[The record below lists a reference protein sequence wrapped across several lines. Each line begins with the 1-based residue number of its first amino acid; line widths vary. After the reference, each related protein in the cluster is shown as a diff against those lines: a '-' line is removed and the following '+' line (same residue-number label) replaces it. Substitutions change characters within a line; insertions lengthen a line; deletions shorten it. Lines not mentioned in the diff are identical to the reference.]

1 MWARVSATY
10 LYPIKACAPLQVT
23 SLAFEPTGDLRG
35 DRTWVVVDA
44 DNRITWQGAIP
55 TLAQIIPTG
64 TPDRLAISSAAGDSA
79 ALPPAGQGAPRTV
92 HSWNGQRQAF
102 DAFDGHDAGDPVAEL
117 ASSIAGKPVRLVRL
131 ATTGHRPNAV
141 HFISTTSLSTLSAEV
156 GRETDRLRF
165 RPNVVLSS
173 DGDALPPFAE
183 EEAISLVC
191 SNAESKLVFTITG
204 PCERCIV
211 INVDP
216 ASSAVDGRFLKVVAS
231 HSQRR
236 GLNAPA
242 AFGIYA
248 RASNAGTL
256 TTGDLIEL
264 VTS

>member
-10 LYPIKACAPLQVT
+10 LYPIKACAPMQVP
-23 SLAFEPTGDLRG
+23 SLAFESTGDLRG
-35 DRTWVVVDA
+35 DRAWVVVDA
-44 DNRITWQGAIP
+44 DDRITWQGAIP
-55 TLAQIIPTG
+55 ALAQIKPTG
-64 TPDRLAISSAAGDSA
+64 TPDQLAISSATGGSA
-79 ALPPAGQGAPRTV
+79 ALPPAGQGVPRTV
-92 HSWNGQRQAF
+92 YNWNGQRQAF
-102 DAFDGHDAGDPVAEL
+102 DAFQGHDAGDPVAQL
-117 ASSIAGKPVRLVRL
+117 ASMIAGKPVRLVHL

-156 GRETDRLRF
+156 GGKTDLLRF

-183 EEAISLVC
+183 EEATSLVC
-191 SNAESKLVFTITG
+191 SHAEPKLVFTITG

-216 ASSAVDGRFLKVVAS
+216 VSSAVDGRFLKVVAS

-248 RASNAGTL
+248 RTNNPGTL
-256 TTGDLIEL
+256 ATGDRIEL
-264 VTS
+264 VTT